1 MLAVENP
8 LIRAPIHETKVSQ
21 KQVNPKLY
29 DKYENTKKKV
39 GIYKSKINDYQ
50 WRKLTEARI
59 PNAKKKVC
67 SKAYFKLSE
76 IIQTCALP
84 EPETSFHICEAPG
97 GFIQSTCDE
106 FPNLKKW
113 VGMSLNDGIQF
124 KTELLDFGK
133 GEILKPMQNGN
144 ILLEGVRES
153 FNFKVDLV
161 TGDGACMD
169 ENHDNLEEVNYEL
182 LLAQTDIALRCLN
195 PGGNFVCKFFEGM
208 NINTQI
214 MIAILTNC
222 FEIISIIKPQ
232 SSKSTNSE
240 RYLVCRGFETYKDV
254 INTKWLVSDEWLN
267 DLQEVFEDYAKEQI
281 KSLEYLFKM
290 IN

>member
-8 LIRAPIHETKVSQ
+8 LIRAPVHETTTSNNRKPSI
-21 KQVNPKLY
+21 Y
-29 DKYENTKKKV
+29 DKYEKTKQNV
-39 GIYKSKINDYQ
+39 GVYKSKINDYQ
-50 WRKLTEARI
+50 WRKLTEAQI
-59 PNAKKKVC
+59 PNPKKRVC

-113 VGMSLNDGIQF
+113 IGISLNDGIQF
-124 KTELLDFGK
+124 RTELLDLEK
-133 GEILKPMQNGN
+133 GELLKPIENGN
-144 ILLEGVRES
+144 ILLECVRES
-153 FNFKVDLV
+153 FILKVDLV

-169 ENHDNLEEVNYEL
+169 ENHDNLEEVNYNL

-195 PGGNFVCKFFEGM
+195 FGGNFVCKFFEGM
-208 NINTQI
+208 NTNTRVL
-214 MIAILTNC
+214 IAILTNC
-222 FEIISIIKPQ
+222 FENVSIIKPN
-232 SSKSTNSE
+232 SSKCTNSE

-254 INTKWLVSDEWLN
+254 INTKWFVYAGWLDE
-267 DLQEVFEDYAKEQI
+267 LQEVIDEYATEQI
-281 KSLEYLFKM
+281 KSLDYLFKL